1 MKTLLV
7 GILLAILGAACNH
20 SGGSTMT
27 KFDTAEA
34 AAQYVKQTDLSPPT
48 FTLAISD
55 NLTIG
60 GKPDPMGLGMAIVL
74 DAILAKG
81 FEPDGF
87 QQESGYRVYRYK
99 KMKP

>member
-1 MKTLLV
+1 LKTLLV
-7 GILLAILGAACNH
+7 GIVFAVLSLACNH
-20 SGGSTMT
+20 SGSSTVT
-27 KFDTAEA
+27 KFDTAET
-34 AAQYVKQTDLSPPT
+34 AAQYVKQTDLAAPT

-60 GKPDPMGLGMAIVL
+60 GRADPMGLGMALVL